1 MKKLFSAKI
10 FLPTLLVAIL
20 SVILNVILIS
30 ACILIPK
37 LLYQPSP
44 FDTKDFNK
52 AFAEKIIIPESFY
65 SVKDETFTYQRGFF
79 SAEYR
84 ILIGIDNNP
93 DTSGYNT
100 LSDGN
105 YIDATR
111 PYVSDT
117 RAILFLKVPLYQYE
131 IHYLQGNFQASIY
144 ILSATSPN
152 LNGHKHFLKE
162 LAKNINNMV
171 QEN

>member
-1 MKKLFSAKI
+1 MMNNVRFAKKI
-10 FLPTLLVAIL
+10 ITTIL
-20 SVILNVILIS
+20 SVILIVILIS
-30 ACILIPK
+30 TGILISK
-37 LLYQPSP
+37 LLRQPSP

-52 AFAEKIIIPESFY
+52 AFAEKIIVPESFY
-65 SVKDETFTYQRGFF
+65 SVKDEAFTYQRGFF

-84 ILIGIDNNP
+84 ILIGMNNNP
-93 DTSGYNT
+93 DTSRYNT

-117 RAILFLKVPLYQYE
+117 QAILFLKVPLYQYE
-131 IHYLQGNFQASIY
+131 IHYLQGNFEAHIY
-144 ILSATSPN
+144 VLSTTSPN

-162 LAKNINNMV
+162 LAKNISSMV
-171 QEN
+171 QGD